1 MKIKD
6 GVQMAGLSILMRPVL
21 KEADRIWKKHG
32 HELVI
37 TCGLDGTHSA
47 GSYHYYGLALD
58 LRNKYFT
65 DSEKQIVHDELQ
77 ESLGKTYVVVT
88 ERTHVHVQHGYK

>member
-1 MKIKD
+1 MIIKD
-6 GVQMAGLSILMRPVL
+6 GVQLSGLNILMRVVL
-21 KEADRIWKKHG
+21 KEADRIWKNNG

-58 LRNKYFT
+58 LRNKFFT
-65 DSEKQIVHDELQ
+65 DKEKETVHKELQ
-77 ESLGKTYVVVT
+77 EVLGRSYVVVT
-88 ERTHVHVQHGYK
+88 ERTHIHVQHWYK